1 MESNIPGYDRYIDR
15 EGNVFSTFSGKKLK
29 LRIRYDGYVSF
40 RLNNKGKTA
49 LVHRWVAKIYL
60 TPIEGKYEVCHKNN
74 IKTDNR
80 VENLYWGT
88 HQENMRQAWRDGL
101 LKPLKGENSPMY
113 GTKGELAPR
122 STISNIRRVEI
133 VKLYDEHHNY
143 QKVARLVGMSN
154 SQVRRIIKNRAL
166 WLKE

>member
-29 LRIRYDGYVSF
+29 LRIRPDGYVSF

-60 TPIEGKYEVCHKNN
+60 TPIEGKHEVCHKNN

-80 VENLYWGT
+80 IENLYWGT
-88 HQENMRQAWRDGL
+88 HKENMAQAKVDGL
-101 LKPLKGENSPMY
+101 LKNKSGKNNPMY
-113 GTKGELAPR
+113 GTVGELAPR
-122 STISNIRRVEI
+122 STISNNKRIEI
-133 VKLYDEHHNY
+133 VKLYDIHHNY
-143 QKVARLVGMSN
+143 QEVARLVGMSN
-154 SQVRRIIKNRAL
+154 AQVRRIIKNRAL
-166 WLKE
+166 WLKG